1 MIYLEIIINLY
12 YLTLYK
18 GYRMNWGK
26 AKIIRLAIMIASLL
40 LVASCGDKLTEAKN
54 KAENA
59 INVIAG
65 KNQTD
70 LKNTMDMLT
79 FITMLYLI
87 FLNISI
93 GILRI

>member
-1 MIYLEIIINLY
+1 
-12 YLTLYK
+12 
-18 GYRMNWGK
+18 MNWGK
-26 AKIIRLAIMIASLL
+26 EKIICLVIMIAGLLL
-40 LVASCGDKLTEAKN
+40 LVVGSCGDKLTEAKN

-79 FITMLYLI
+79 FITILYLI